1 MRVSVVLTSY
11 NYGQYLKDTIKSVV
25 NQTFTDWEMVIIDDC
40 SIDNSMDIIMEFAN
54 SDSRIKVIKNFEN
67 QGLKQSIQTALLAV
81 SGDWVAFLESDDMW
95 RTDYLE
101 NKVRTIEK
109 YPQSGLIYNDVEFFG
124 ENAENPKKKFSKI
137 VRINKSLK
145 FPKNM
150 FYNFGCSNLILTM
163 SSVMVKKTLLDN
175 LDFSTPIEKLLDWYL
190 YIQLARETDFYYIDQ
205 PLTRWR
211 QHPSS
216 YIGHRDGIKF
226 KFANISAYLYIYKKE
241 PYNLKLLIFILTST
255 FLMCLKRLHVYL
267 IE

>member
-101 NKVRTIEK
+101 NKVRTID
-109 YPQSGLIYNDVEFFG
+109 QS
-124 ENAENPKKKFSKI
+124 
-137 VRINKSLK
+137 
-145 FPKNM
+145 
-150 FYNFGCSNLILTM
+150 T
-163 SSVMVKKTLLDN
+163 
-175 LDFSTPIEKLLDWYL
+175 
-190 YIQLARETDFYYIDQ
+190 
-205 PLTRWR
+205 
-211 QHPSS
+211 H
-216 YIGHRDGIKF
+216 
-226 KFANISAYLYIYKKE
+226 
-241 PYNLKLLIFILTST
+241 IFIGNNCLLTDS
-255 FLMCLKRLHVYL
+255 RN
-267 IE
+267 